1 MIKFKISIVTLLT
14 MLACAVVAQ
23 SVGSFGNTYIHENA
37 EVGLHSKLIFNNNG
51 MGTYPGIIITNRN
64 SQNPGVFS
72 FAKNAT
78 WENADDFQHIDGFV
92 KVYGNDAFTFPV
104 GNLGNFKPLS
114 ISGASG
120 TMVAYSYDN
129 PVKLP
134 FVNTSTSSRSISV
147 DDNINVQV
155 TDVEYWDLRGSNETK
170 VTLYW
175 DTNSAIGQLTNEDLT
190 ALTIVGWNGSS
201 WKVLS
206 SSVDDNVLS
215 ISDSYGS
222 KTSSQSTV
230 NNGSI
235 TTDETIVPDDYD
247 VITFGVLTDVLE
259 ENGQTEF
266 GSELVDENIEFTVF
280 PNPAVDLSN
289 VNIDYNLTDLQS
301 DATLMIFNSVGEII
315 YKQTILRE
323 KSILE
328 IPFRESTSGIY
339 HIGILTEQGSKVF
352 KPVVITDR

>member
-1 MIKFKISIVTLLT
+1 MIKLKISIIALLT
-14 MLACAVVAQ
+14 MLACGLVAQ
-23 SVGSFGNTYIHENA
+23 SVGSFGNAYIHENA
-37 EVGLHSKLIFNNNG
+37 EIGLHSKLIFNNNG

-64 SQNPGVFS
+64 SQTPGVIS
-72 FAKNAT
+72 FAENAT
-78 WENADDFQHIDGFV
+78 WENAGDFQHVDGFV

-134 FVNTSTSSRSISV
+134 FINSSVSSRSISASH
-147 DDNINVQV
+147 DINVQV
-155 TDVEYWDLRGSNETK
+155 TDVEYWDIRGSVETK

-175 DTNSAIGQLTNEDLT
+175 DTNSAIGQLTNEDLS

-215 ISDSYGS
+215 ISDSFGS
-222 KTSSQSTV
+222 RTLNQSTV

-235 TTDETIVPDDYD
+235 TTNETIVPDEYE
-247 VITFGVLTDVLE
+247 VITFGVLTDVIG
-259 ENGQTEF
+259 ENNQTEF
-266 GSELVDENIEFTVF
+266 GSELVNENIEFTIF
-280 PNPAVDLSN
+280 PNPSTNLSN
-289 VNIDYNLTDLQS
+289 VNIDYNLTDLKS
-301 DATLMIFNSVGEII
+301 DATLMIFNSIGEII
-315 YKQTILRE
+315 YTRAMPLE

-328 IPFRESTSGIY
+328 IPFQESTSGIY